1 MTKGKGKLRNK
12 EISHNDSSANIKP
25 LTSAEQ
31 TSYFSRYSRELNP
44 QAKDA
49 VYPKPR
55 KGDYRRETIAEDKQI
70 DFEKLERIVGQE
82 IAHLSNEELKR
93 KWQEISAG
101 AVAYIGS
108 LKGDGYVRG
117 LGSNRN
123 FTGNLAA
130 YSYACDAY
138 EFAKECIERGKLEK
152 LKVKRNSRNVKYVP
166 VKKVLLD
173 ALRRKIVFE
182 ELAKRN

>member
-55 KGDYRRETIAEDKQI
+55 KDDYRRETIAEDKQI

-93 KWQEISAG
+93 KWQEI
-101 AVAYIGS
+101 
-108 LKGDGYVRG
+108 
-117 LGSNRN
+117 
-123 FTGNLAA
+123 
-130 YSYACDAY
+130 
-138 EFAKECIERGKLEK
+138 
-152 LKVKRNSRNVKYVP
+152 
-166 VKKVLLD
+166 
-173 ALRRKIVFE
+173 
-182 ELAKRN
+182 